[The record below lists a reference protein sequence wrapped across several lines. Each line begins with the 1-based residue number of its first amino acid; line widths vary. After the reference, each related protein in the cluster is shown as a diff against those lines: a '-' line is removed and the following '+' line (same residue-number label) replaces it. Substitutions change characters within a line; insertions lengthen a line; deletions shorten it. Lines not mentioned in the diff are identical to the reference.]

1 MPRIPLQAL
10 FLEHLR
16 LGNIPFPLRLK
27 TASHSRSRAR
37 GSKLD
42 TLRRSVRIENHDNS
56 IVGVMFALETDLFA
70 GANRRQILRL
80 RIDDY
85 ACPSLVTE
93 LLR

>member
-1 MPRIPLQAL
+1 MPRIPYKPC
-10 FLEHLR
+10 FW
-16 LGNIPFPLRLK
+16 NIC
-27 TASHSRSRAR
+27 ASGTSRSRCVLKRPRIHGAVRGLKAR
-37 GSKLD
+37 HASAF
-42 TLRRSVRIENHDNS
+42 VRIENHDNS